1 MFAIFVSA
9 EYVGPC
15 SLLAGEFPNP
25 VREKSALVG
34 PRDVPKSHNPL
45 LQTAARGVPDRS
57 IARNVIVPGAND
69 TDPAAVAAPSI
80 AGSSV
85 FTAGRLHPQRPA
97 VRGRPMRAYHRW
109 QTRG

>member
-45 LQTAARGVPDRS
+45 LQTAARGVPARS

-80 AGSSV
+80 AGSSPLSSTLSAAP
-85 FTAGRLHPQRPA
+85 FSSTAPFWGGS
-97 VRGRPMRAYHRW
+97 RGRDV
-109 QTRG
+109 